1 MQKANKKLNKVYRH
15 PIILERKGN
24 AIQNNDGSWTKGA
37 WVEFRR
43 VFANVKN
50 LHGEEYFIAGQ
61 TNEQGTLKFYI
72 RYMPGLTNETKSSY
86 RVIFKG
92 KKYNINF
99 VDNINYANEELE
111 LKAIERGM
119 TDAAI

>member
-1 MQKANKKLNKVYRH
+1 MQKQNKKLNKVYRH
-15 PIILERKGN
+15 PIIIERKGN
-24 AIQNNDGSWTKGA
+24 AIQNNDGSRTKRE
-37 WVEFRR
+37 WMKIRR

-72 RYMPGLTNETKSSY
+72 RFMPSLNNETKSSY
-86 RVIFKG
+86 RILFKG

>member
-61 TNEQGTLKFYI
+61 TDEQGTLKFCI
-72 RYMPGLTNETKSSY
+72 RYMPGLNNETKSSY

>member
-24 AIQNNDGSWTKGA
+24 VIQNSDGSWTKSE

-72 RYMPGLTNETKSSY
+72 RYMPGLNNETKSSY

-99 VDNINYANEELE
+99 VD
-111 LKAIERGM
+111 
-119 TDAAI
+119 

>member
-61 TNEQGTLKFYI
+61 TNEQGTLKIYI